1 MQYWESQMRS
11 DTACY
16 SPGAHSWVALP
27 AVVPYLL
34 VLHAGLFD
42 ILVEYVMSAEQ
53 DIATELKDDFSATT
67 HREVQLCSQIWV
79 DFGNPASQGS
89 ACPSKPLKT
98 LVRHV
103 IFL

>member
-1 MQYWESQMRS
+1 MIHHTMQYWESQMRS

-53 DIATELKDDFSATT
+53 DIATELKDGFSATT
-67 HREVQLCSQIWV
+67 HRGVQRAAG
-79 DFGNPASQGS
+79 FGLILEIQPRIAQPAPQN
-89 ACPSKPLKT
+89 PSKP
-98 LVRHV
+98 
-103 IFL
+103 